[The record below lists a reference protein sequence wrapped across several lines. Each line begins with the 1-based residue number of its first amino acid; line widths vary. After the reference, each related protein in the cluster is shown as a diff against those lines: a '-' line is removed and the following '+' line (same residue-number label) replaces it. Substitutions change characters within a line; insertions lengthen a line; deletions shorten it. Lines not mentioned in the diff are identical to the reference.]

1 METPLFIACTK
12 MITKEYIERLL
23 GEAIADST
31 LFAVSIDVSGNNDI
45 RVLIDNEEGISIDDC
60 VKVSRIIEGSLDREE
75 EDFSLNVSSPGADQ
89 PLVVRRQYKKNIG
102 RELIVKRDE
111 GVKLKGKLTAVDDN
125 GIVLHTREKQR
136 IEGRKAKQ
144 WVEEDHHIEFE
155 KIVEARVVL
164 SFK

>member
-1 METPLFIACTK
+1 

-23 GEAIADST
+23 EEAIADGP
-31 LFAVSIDVSGNNDI
+31 LFAVSIVVSGNNDI
-45 RVLIDNEEGISIDDC
+45 KVLIDNDEGISIDDC
-60 VKVSRIIEGSLDREE
+60 VKVSRIIEGSLDREA

-102 RELIVKRDE
+102 RELVVKQSE
-111 GVKLKGKLTAVDDN
+111 GAKLKGELTAVDDR
-125 GIVLHTREKQR
+125 GITLHTREKQR

-144 WVEEDHHIEFE
+144 WVEEDHLIEFE